1 MSCPVLA
8 LALSLLG
15 PSAAPQ
21 DGWTALQQPAVCL
34 PGAAPAR
41 PLERLLRGYH
51 ILLEDVP
58 QERLPRP
65 APAALDAS
73 AVSALLAD
81 ESAREEG
88 ELRLF
93 GEAPPL
99 VVRGAKADLERAR
112 ASLADLDALGNAL
125 EIELAAW
132 WLPQAEPLPAWP
144 EEAAAR
150 ARIGSALPLGKA
162 AVRSGA
168 SVDLGVRRL
177 RRFVA
182 SFEAEVASDSNVAE
196 PRMGRVAS
204 GRTLHVRACRVE
216 GGRAV
221 AIEGLLDLALEL
233 PFTEFDPDCSDLGVL
248 HEPHVA
254 ALQLA
259 FAGKVRSGGWLALS
273 IAGHG
278 QHDGVLLLQASARPD
293 PAAPVRWRG
302 FDVASL
308 AAPLLDWPAPEP
320 ENDGQL
326 EEAPEPAQLRA
337 PLLSAQLS
345 SAAASLLGSA
355 RRGKL
360 GSFSSSGA
368 AGLVWGDGLVFVPVA
383 ETEALAGV
391 DAIVRAAES
400 ERTRSHELALS
411 HGALAV
417 RMPACEGSF
426 VRVLAVEERTALV
439 DYDVEIAEEAWI
451 PLPRVERVLSGLVVE
466 GALQGGALVAR
477 GWRAEGRPHERL
489 DKVRANLGALQ
500 LLDRDRLVLAG
511 RVPAGGQRELVSADG
526 VRPAVTLTLGS
537 AR

>member
-1 MSCPVLA
+1 MPCPVLA

-15 PSAAPQ
+15 SSAAPQ
-21 DGWTALQQPAVCL
+21 EGWTALRQPAVCL
-34 PGAAPAR
+34 SGAAPAR

-65 APAALDAS
+65 APASLDAA

-144 EEAAAR
+144 EDAAAR
-150 ARIGSALPLGKA
+150 ARIGSAFPLGKA

-221 AIEGLLDLALEL
+221 AVEGLLDLALEL

-278 QHDGVLLLQASARPD
+278 QHDGVLLLQVSSRPD

-308 AAPLLDWPAPEP
+308 AAPLFDWPAPEP
-320 ENDGQL
+320 ENDGQF
-326 EEAPEPAQLRA
+326 EEAPEAVQLRA
-337 PLLSAQLS
+337 PLLSEQLS

-360 GSFSSSGA
+360 GSFSSSAA

-383 ETEALAGV
+383 ESEALACV
-391 DAIVRAAES
+391 DALVRAAES
-400 ERTRSHELALS
+400 ERTRSYELALS

-426 VRVLAVEERTALV
+426 ARVLVVEERTALV

-477 GWRAEGRPHERL
+477 GWRAEGRPYERL

-511 RVPAGGQRELVSADG
+511 RVPAGDPRELVSADG
-526 VRPAVTLTLGS
+526 ARPAVTVTLGS

>member
-8 LALSLLG
+8 LALSLLA
-15 PSAAPQ
+15 PSLAPQ
-21 DGWTALQQPAVCL
+21 EGWTALPQPAVCV
-34 PGAAPAR
+34 PSSAPAR
-41 PLERLLRGYH
+41 PVERLLRGYH
-51 ILLEDVP
+51 ILIEDVP

-65 APAALDAS
+65 AAAALDAS
-73 AVSALLAD
+73 ALSALLAD

-93 GEAPPL
+93 GAAPPL
-99 VVRGAKADLERAR
+99 LARGSKADLERAR

-144 EEAAAR
+144 EDAVAR

-221 AIEGLLDLALEL
+221 VVEGLLDLALEL
-233 PFTEFDPDCSDLGVL
+233 PFQEFDPDSSDLGVL
-248 HEPHVA
+248 QEPEVA

-273 IAGHG
+273 ITGHG
-278 QHDGVLLLQASARPD
+278 QHSGVLLVQASARPD

-308 AAPLLDWPAPEP
+308 AAPLLDWPAPDP
-320 ENDGQL
+320 ESDGL
-326 EEAPEPAQLRA
+326 IEEAPEPAQLRA
-337 PLLSAQLS
+337 PLPSAQLS
-345 SAAASLLGSA
+345 SAAASLLGSS

-360 GSFSSSGA
+360 GSFSSSGS
-368 AGLVWGDGLVFVPVA
+368 AGIVWGEGLVFVPLA
-383 ETEALAGV
+383 ETEALADV
-391 DAIVRAAES
+391 EALVRAAES
-400 ERTRSHELALS
+400 ERTRSYELALT

-451 PLPRVERVLSGLVVE
+451 PLPRIERVLSGLLLE
-466 GALQGGALVAR
+466 GPLQGGAIMAR
-477 GWRAEGRPHERL
+477 GWRAEGRTDERL
-489 DKVRANLGALQ
+489 DNVRANLGALQ
-500 LLDRDRLVLAG
+500 LLDQDRLVLAA
-511 RVPAGGQRELVSADG
+511 RVPAGSQRELVSAADS
-526 VRPAVTLTLGS
+526 RPAVTLTLGS